1 MEIANNLKGLFS
13 SPEKSIATV
22 NRFGPPLVNVLLVA
36 AIAWLLA
43 SLTLT
48 LLPRPDVEAAP
59 VPVQRVSAAPAD
71 TSSVNVN
78 AIVQRHLFGVA
89 PAKDVAAAQEVD
101 PNEEL
106 AETNLQL
113 TLVGT
118 LASDN
123 RDRSLAIIE
132 NRNDSKVY
140 AVGDTIQAQVTL
152 DEVRAKDVVIIN
164 RGKRQ
169 LLALPREDQ
178 STARTRTNSRTAS
191 RSRSATSRRAA
202 PPSPAAT
209 VSQTAAAKT
218 LGDLIRPQP
227 VFANGKQRGYR
238 VYPGRQRDQFTALG
252 LKAGDLVTEINGTP
266 LDDPSRGKDVFASLA
281 SASQISVTVERN
293 GSPTSLVLDTT
304 QLNFGGDQ

>member
-13 SPEKSIATV
+13 SPEKSVATV
-22 NRFGPPLVNVLLVA
+22 NRFGPPLVSVLLVA

-48 LLPRPDVEAAP
+48 LLPRPAVEAAP
-59 VPVQRVSAAPAD
+59 VPAQRVSAATPD
-71 TSSVNVN
+71 TAAINVN
-78 AIVQRHLFGVA
+78 DIVQRHLFGVA
-89 PAKDVAAAQEVD
+89 PVKAVAGPNDVD
-101 PNEEL
+101 PDEEL
-106 AETNLQL
+106 KATNLPM

-118 LASDN
+118 LASRN
-123 RDRSLAIIE
+123 ADRSLAIIE
-132 NRNDSKVY
+132 AGNDAKVY
-140 AVGDTIQAQVTL
+140 SVGDTIQAQVTL
-152 DEVRAKDVVIIN
+152 DEVRAKEVVITN

-169 LLALPREDQ
+169 LLPLPREQ
-178 STARTRTNSRTAS
+178 EARSGSRSNSRTAS
-191 RSRSATSRRAA
+191 RTRSTPSRRA
-202 PPSPAAT
+202 SPARPKAT
-209 VSQTAAAKT
+209 VSQTASAKT

-281 SASQISVTVERN
+281 SASQISVTIERN
-293 GSPTSLVLDTT
+293 GSPTSLVLDTS
-304 QLNFGGDQ
+304 QLNFSGDQ